1 MAACV
6 GCGFECRRGPCG
18 FSAQR
23 MAEERKTWDPK
34 VGCPYLRQVG
44 IQWRC
49 GMYIDGSPE
58 LQEVMALQFGPRRD
72 DPAFALLL
80 SFTRQLVRELVN
92 PDMIALALYAAQ
104 AETGATKE
112 QVLALHEA
120 AAGYWKKNKIWPEGF

>member
-1 MAACV
+1 M
-6 GCGFECRRGPCG
+6 
-18 FSAQR
+18 
-23 MAEERKTWDPK
+23 
-34 VGCPYLRQVG
+34 
-44 IQWRC
+44 
-49 GMYIDGSPE
+49 
-58 LQEVMALQFGPRRD
+58 
-72 DPAFALLL
+72 